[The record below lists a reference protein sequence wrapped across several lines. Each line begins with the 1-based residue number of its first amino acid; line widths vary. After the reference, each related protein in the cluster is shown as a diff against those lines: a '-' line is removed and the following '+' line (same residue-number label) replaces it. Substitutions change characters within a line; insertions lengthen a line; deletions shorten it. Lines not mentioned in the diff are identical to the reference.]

1 MTALRLI
8 PGEGHRLEDDTTP
21 MRLDARSRRPGL
33 AHEELGLSLD
43 RSTAERVVRQTDGLP
58 PPLWA
63 VIAIESERA
72 LGAATRPGESD
83 AVLARR
89 LDWTARRTT
98 PNPRRRTQLAA
109 YAAALRR
116 PPATAQPAPVTTP
129 LALLVPYHT
138 LLAWEIAG
146 DQDSVS
152 LADWARARLATV
164 EMGRCLWEAAAADAG
179 QMLAEW
185 VALRAA
191 TPR

>member
-8 PGEGHRLEDDTTP
+8 PGEGRRLADDTGP
-21 MRLDARSRRPGL
+21 MRLHARSRRPGL
-33 AHEELGLSLD
+33 AHEELDLSLD
-43 RSTAERVVRQTDGLP
+43 RSTAERVVRRTAGLP

-72 LGAATRPGESD
+72 LGAATRADESD

-89 LDWTARRTT
+89 LDWAARRTT

-109 YAAALRR
+109 YAAALRQ
-116 PPATAQPAPVTTP
+116 PPATSQPAPARTP
-129 LALLVPYHT
+129 LGLLVPYHT
-138 LLAWEIAG
+138 LLVWDIAA
-146 DQDSVS
+146 DQDGVS
-152 LADWARARLATV
+152 LANWARARLAAV
-164 EMGRCLWEAAAADAG
+164 EMGRPLWEAAAAEAG

-191 TPR
+191 KPR